1 MNKIILFEGEQDYRC
16 DTLEEVIK
24 GLIDENYYNMTLAER
39 KNQIKQKALANSL
52 GHNLLLSEDYS
63 EATNTLVIKDEI
75 TYFLSLLRANKLVAL
90 EKIDANIFAKEMD
103 KTSFENNYIILN
115 KFADT
120 LLKRYIENIES

>member
-52 GHNLLLSEDYS
+52 GYNLLLSEDYI

-103 KTSFENNYIILN
+103 KTSFEKNYIILN

>member
-103 KTSFENNYIILN
+103 KTSFEKNYIILN